1 MKYMRKFAAA
11 IFVGFLLL
19 FLSACGGGGYY
30 GEDVNSD
37 YQYED
42 FQYEPDYEPRYDD
55 YQGDYYPEEDY
66 YPEDYYY
73 EPDFEPEYEPFYP

>member
-1 MKYMRKFAAA
+1 MKRTHKFVAALL
-11 IFVGFLLL
+11 VGISLL
-19 FLSACGGGGYY
+19 FLSACGGGYY
-30 GEDVNSD
+30 GEDINSD

-42 FQYEPDYEPRYDD
+42 FQYEPDYEPNYDD

-73 EPDFEPEYEPFYP
+73 EPDYQPEYETFYP

>member
-1 MKYMRKFAAA
+1 MKIVQKLLA
-11 IFVGFLLL
+11 ILSLGVPLLL
-19 FLSACGGGGYY
+19 LSACGGGYY
-30 GEDVNSD
+30 GEDVNTD

-42 FQYEPDYEPRYDD
+42 FQYEPDYEPNYDD

-73 EPDFEPEYEPFYP
+73 EPDFEPEYEHFYP